1 MTDEARPNTE
11 PRNGKR
17 QQELNDPLAGTEFE
31 HLPDVFAMRNE
42 DGSVIQEREPCY
54 LCRADCFLGMGMAGT
69 LYEESS
75 IVVTRER
82 PNEHMEPLN
91 RAAAIAR
98 LNWYASLPQ
107 DKVVI
112 SIEDMAEAA
121 TMCAADPEWAKLNK
135 IDKQKAARKL
145 AIEIKARREGVEARD
160 LPPIGHNFVRAPS
173 RTAAPPLLGAK
184 IADMGARH
192 PGETRFATSVPQYGP
207 DRPITRR
214 GAAAPMG
221 GIPPGR

>member
-1 MTDEARPNTE
+1 MSDETRSNQE

-17 QQELNDPLAGTEFE
+17 QQDLDPLLGSEFE
-31 HLPDVFAMRNE
+31 HLPEVFAMRND
-42 DGSVIQEREPCY
+42 DGSVIQEREPTY
-54 LCRADCFLGMGMAGT
+54 LCRADCFLGTGREAT

-75 IVVTRER
+75 IVVTREK

-91 RAAAIAR
+91 RGAAIAR
-98 LNWYASLPQ
+98 LAWYASLPQ

-135 IDKQKAARKL
+135 LDKTKAARKL

-160 LPPIGHNFVRAPS
+160 LPPIGHNFARSPGRSV
-173 RTAAPPLLGAK
+173 APPLLGAK
-184 IADMGARH
+184 MADLGARM
-192 PGETRFATSVPQYGP
+192 PGETRFATAVPQYGP
-207 DRPITRR
+207 DRPVTRR
-214 GAAAPMG
+214 GTAAPMVG
-221 GIPPGR
+221 VNPQGR